1 MFRLPA
7 RFPFADSFWEFGPP
21 AANLPTVLLKIP
33 ATDSYID
40 LAEPIFM
47 FSAGAAP
54 TAQPFEFFRRF
65 RSELIQEANSGTYP
79 NIIETSVYYKN
90 DREFEVIFTVVSPIT
105 QAINQA
111 NAIVAQTASRVNMV
125 IVYEGDPRPD
135 EAEGAFFEDAG
146 LSLVPA

>member
-1 MFRLPA
+1 MNRGRITA
-7 RFPFADSFWEFGPP
+7 S
-21 AANLPTVLLKIP
+21 
-33 ATDSYID
+33 
-40 LAEPIFM
+40 LAVIG
-47 FSAGAAP
+47 S

-79 NIIETSVYYKN
+79 NVIETLVYYKS

-111 NAIVAQTASRVNMV
+111 NAIVAQTANRVNMV